1 MANSP
6 VDNSAKIAAEVKR
19 RASQG
24 LKAAT
29 IFLSARVRELISVPA
44 PRKLMK
50 PKGGVPYYRATTPA
64 TPGAPPRKLS
74 GQLRRSIAWE
84 MRQNETIGR
93 VGTNMVYGRALEA
106 QGHRYLTL
114 AVDMYQNEIKTIMGR
129 AFQRGGNL

>member
-1 MANSP
+1 MASSP
-6 VDNSAKIAAEVKR
+6 QNNSAKVAAEVKR

-50 PKGGVPYYRATTPA
+50 PKNGAPYYRATTAA
-64 TPGAPPRKLS
+64 TPGAPPRKLF

-84 MRQNETIGR
+84 MQQNETVGR
-93 VGTNMVYGRALEA
+93 VGTNMVYGRALEE